1 MLGFV
6 LHMESFVSG
15 LRIYQLYTEPEE
27 ETLISPVVQ
36 VNTVSA

>member
-6 LHMESFVSG
+6 RRVFVSG
-15 LRIYQLYTEPEE
+15 LGIYQLYTEPEE